1 MLNVLFSVGLLLQNV
16 ATPEDAQAVL
26 TANNQF
32 ALDLYGQ
39 LHGSEGNLFFSPYS
53 VNKTLAMVYAGARG
67 ETASEMASVLHFTLG
82 QERQH
87 AAFLEARNLLNAHAG
102 IRNPLIR
109 NRDVELQ
116 LAAGLWGQKGC
127 HFRDAY
133 LRLLQECYGAG
144 LRDVDFTAT
153 EPALRTINDWV
164 EKQTHDKIR
173 ELFKPGVLDAGTRL
187 VLTSAIYFNGAWTH
201 PFDKS
206 QSREETFTTGDSRA
220 VPVRMMKQTE
230 TFGYFEN
237 NELQGLRMTYE
248 GNRWAL
254 LVLLPKKKDGLP
266 ELEKTLT
273 AEKLTEWLGQ
283 MQQTEVA
290 VSLPK
295 CKMTSAFPLAET
307 LKALGMRKAFSAS
320 EADLSGMNDGQ
331 EPLYVSAVVHQAF
344 VDVTEEGTE
353 AAAATGAAVATLSA
367 PFLPPSRPE
376 FRADHPFIFA
386 ISHVQTGAILFLG
399 RVVTP

>member
-1 MLNVLFSVGLLLQNV
+1 
-16 ATPEDAQAVL
+16 
-26 TANNQF
+26 
-32 ALDLYGQ
+32 
-39 LHGSEGNLFFSPYS
+39 
-53 VNKTLAMVYAGARG
+53 
-67 ETASEMASVLHFTLG
+67 LG

-87 AAFLEARNLLNAHAG
+87 AAFREARNLLNASPNAG
-102 IRNPLIR
+102 IQNPLTR
-109 NRDVELQ
+109 KHDVQLH
-116 LAAGLWGQKGC
+116 LAAGLWGQKGY
-127 HFRDAY
+127 HFRDGY
-133 LRLLQECYGAG
+133 LRLIQECYGASM
-144 LRDVDFTAT
+144 RDVDFAAAETAR
-153 EPALRTINDWV
+153 RTINDWV

-187 VLTSAIYFNGAWTH
+187 VLTSAIYFKGAWTH

-206 QSREETFTTGDSRA
+206 QSQEETFTTGDSRN

-237 NELQGLRMTYE
+237 DELQGLRMPYE
-248 GNRWAL
+248 GNHWAL
-254 LVLLPKKKDGLP
+254 VVLLPKKKDGLP
-266 ELEKTLT
+266 ALEKTLT
-273 AEKLTEWLGQ
+273 AEKLTKWLGQ

-295 CKMTSAFPLAET
+295 WKMTSAFSLAET
-307 LKALGMRKAFSAS
+307 LKTLGMRKVFAPG
-320 EADLSGMNDGQ
+320 EADLSGMNDGR

-353 AAAATGAAVATLSA
+353 AAAATGAAVESLSA
-367 PFLPPSRPE
+367 PFSPPMRPE

-386 ISHVQTGAILFLG
+386 ISDVRTGTILFLG